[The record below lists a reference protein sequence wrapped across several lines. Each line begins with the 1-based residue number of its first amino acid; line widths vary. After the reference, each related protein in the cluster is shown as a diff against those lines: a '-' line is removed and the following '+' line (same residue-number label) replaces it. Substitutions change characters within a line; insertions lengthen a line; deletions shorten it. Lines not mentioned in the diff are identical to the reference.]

1 MKVISSN
8 VLRKCPICNSNSLI
22 KGYSFDIFKTNN
34 KINKAK
40 CLKRKCTKC
49 DIEYFDL
56 IKGVNNFGK
65 AVINLKKKDLES
77 KFTKKDKYKRR
88 HFMLDKLLITLFKDN
103 IRFLT

>member
-65 AVINLKKKDLES
+65 DVINLKKKTLNQNLQ
-77 KFTKKDKYKRR
+77 KRINIKG
-88 HFMLDKLLITLFKDN
+88 DISCLIN
-103 IRFLT
+103 Y